1 MFGKLVVALLLLALV
16 FMTLKFFR
24 ERERRLRERARDGE
38 RRHVGAA
45 GKPSKKTVTLEK
57 DPKTGVY
64 RPQNGDGGDP

>member
-38 RRHVGAA
+38 RRPVG
-45 GKPSKKTVTLEK
+45 GGQRRDETVTLEK

-64 RPQNGDGGDP
+64 RPQNRDGGDT